1 MGKTDKLLE
10 KARANPNGLAFVD
23 FETLLARLGW
33 RFDRQSGSHRI
44 WISPHGER
52 LPIQSRQGEAKSY
65 QVKQLL
71 RIHDDETHQSGG

>member
-10 KARANPNGLAFVD
+10 KARDHPGALAFAE

-44 WISPHGER
+44 WISPQGKR
-52 LPIQSRQGEAKSY
+52 LPIQARQGEAKAY
-65 QVKQLL
+65 QVKQWL
-71 RIHDDETHQSGG
+71 RIHDDETHEID